1 MIKAKSSFVS
11 YFSMIQDLR
20 QQGKVLHNLMDVMFI
35 AVAAFIAGADDWEI
49 VILFAKQHLDWL
61 KKFLELPNGIPSVH
75 TFRRVFRMIDPKQ
88 FEKCFIYWV
97 KEIAR
102 NTKGAVVAIDGK
114 TARGARDVGQ
124 EKSPIHI
131 VCAWMNK
138 NGLVLGQVKTEEKSN
153 EITAIPEL
161 LDLLYL
167 KGATITTD
175 AMGAQKDIARKII
188 KEKEANYV
196 LALKKNH
203 EILHNDVEDYFKFAF
218 TENFKDI
225 SYQYVKTS
233 EKGHGRIEI
242 REYYLITDIS
252 WLEGKE
258 AWEGL
263 KAIGMAK
270 NRCTRNSKETEEIRY
285 FISSITNGTDFANA
299 VREHWGIESMHWTL
313 DVTFGEDKSRIRKE
327 NEPENAALL
336 RKIALNFLKIEKKND
351 QKQQSYKA
359 KRYLAFVN
367 EKYLE
372 KVMIDNILNLD

>member
-1 MIKAKSSFVS
+1 MKKTSFES

-20 QQGKVLHNLMDVMFI
+20 QQGKVLHKLIDVLFI

-49 VILFAKQHLDWL
+49 VILFAQQREQWL
-61 KKFLELPNGIPSVH
+61 RKFIELPNGIPSVH
-75 TFRRVFRMIDPKQ
+75 TFQRVFRMIDPKQ
-88 FEKCFIYWV
+88 FEKCFMYWV

-102 NTKGAVVAIDGK
+102 DTKGKVVAIDGK
-114 TARGARDVGQ
+114 TVRGAKDMGQ

-131 VCAWMNK
+131 VSAWINQ
-138 NGLVLGQVKTEEKSN
+138 NSLILGQVKTDEKSN

-161 LDLLYL
+161 LDLLFI
-167 KGATITTD
+167 KGATVTTD
-175 AMGAQKDIARKII
+175 AMGCQRDIARKII

-196 LALKKNH
+196 LALKMNH
-203 EILHNDVEDYFKFAF
+203 ETLYNDVADYFKFA
-218 TENFKDI
+218 TKENFKDI
-225 SYQYVKTS
+225 SYQYIKTS

-242 REYYLITDIS
+242 REYYLITDIT

-263 KAIGMAK
+263 KAIGMAIS
-270 NRCTRNSKETEEIRY
+270 RCIRNGKETEEIRY
-285 FISSITNGTDFANA
+285 FLCSITNGTDFANA

-359 KRYLAFVN
+359 KRYLAFIN
-367 EKYLE
+367 EKFLE
-372 KVMIDNILNLD
+372 KVMIDNILDV

>member
-1 MIKAKSSFVS
+1 MQMTNSSFIS

-20 QQGKVLHNLMDVMFI
+20 QQGKVLHKLIDVLFI

-49 VILFAKQHLDWL
+49 VILFAQQREEWL
-61 KKFLELPNGIPSVH
+61 RKFLELPNGIPSVH

-97 KEIAR
+97 KDIAR
-102 NTKGAVVAIDGK
+102 ETKGKVVSIDGK
-114 TARGARDVGQ
+114 TVCGAKDAGQ
-124 EKSPIHI
+124 SKSPIHI
-131 VCAWMNK
+131 VSAWTNK
-138 NGLVLGQVKTEEKSN
+138 SSLILGQVKTDEKSN

-161 LDLLYL
+161 LDLLFIQ
-167 KGATITTD
+167 GATVTID
-175 AMGAQKDIARKII
+175 AMGTQKNIARKII
-188 KEKEANYV
+188 KDKEANYV
-196 LALKKNH
+196 LALKMNH
-203 EILHNDVEDYFKFAF
+203 ETLYNDVADYFQFAAKEKFQ
-218 TENFKDI
+218 DI
-225 SYQYVKTS
+225 PYQYMKTS
-233 EKGHGRIEI
+233 EKGHGRIET

-258 AWEGL
+258 SWEGL
-263 KAIGMAK
+263 KAIGMAVS
-270 NRCTRNSKETEEIRY
+270 RCIRKGKETEEIR
-285 FISSITNGTDFANA
+285 FFLSSITNGTDFGNA

-359 KRYLAFVN
+359 KRYLAFIN

-372 KVMIDNILNLD
+372 KVMIDNILNV